1 MELADDIIREWRDQF
16 CCAEGDVHPL
26 TNQAVLNYLDRLERS
41 INVLKSD
48 RDNWRRQALD
58 EDARANVIN
67 SAANT
72 NVDAKVY
79 SKSEMIEVL
88 NKVHDFLGILIREN
102 LIKEAPYLDEEPML
116 MVSDLA
122 DDLWE
127 VIHKKL
133 PCNNAAKM
141 REALENSNGLLE
153 ELALIGE
160 WSESAKEQIAEN
172 SAALAAPP
180 RNCDIGTAEEQ
191 SVRMSEFCRE
201 QYKKTDGVAL
211 CSGCRFHGIEGLD
224 CQFAWAQMPYKSEVQ
239 S

>member
-1 MELADDIIREWRDQF
+1 MKEIDDI
-16 CCAEGDVHPL
+16 
-26 TNQAVLNYLDRLERS
+26 LDEMRKHACSKQLPHYRRLITGFVYRLEPLIRQ
-41 INVLKSD
+41 LEAD

-58 EDARANVIN
+58 EDARANAIN

-116 MVSDLA
+116 KVSDLA

-133 PCNNAAKM
+133 PCNNAAAMLK
-141 REALENSNGLLE
+141 ALENSNGLLE

-172 SAALAAPP
+172 NAALAAPP

-191 SVRMSEFCRE
+191 DWRFNDFCSRTGCN
-201 QYKKTDGVAL
+201 KCPLNKGVEECAL
-211 CSGCRFHGIEGLD
+211 G
-224 CQFAWAQMPYKSEVQ
+224 WAQMLYESEVK
-239 S
+239 

>member
-1 MELADDIIREWRDQF
+1 MKEIDDI
-16 CCAEGDVHPL
+16 
-26 TNQAVLNYLDRLERS
+26 LDEMRKHAGPKQLPHYRRLITGFVYRLEPLIRQ
-41 INVLKSD
+41 LEAD

-58 EDARANVIN
+58 EDARANAIN

-79 SKSEMIEVL
+79 SKSEVIEVL

-116 MVSDLA
+116 KVSDLA

-133 PCNNAAKM
+133 PCNNAMKM
-141 REALENSNGLLE
+141 REALSDACYAMFNFLKTQNGGYE
-153 ELALIGE
+153 EMAIALDK
-160 WSESAKEQIAEN
+160 AK
-172 SAALAAPP
+172 AALAAPA

-191 SVRMSEFCRE
+191 DWRFNVFCGHTGCN
-201 QYKKTDGVAL
+201 KCPLNKGVEECAL
-211 CSGCRFHGIEGLD
+211 G
-224 CQFAWAQMPYKSEVQ
+224 WAQLPYEKGEAK
-239 S
+239 

>member
-1 MELADDIIREWRDQF
+1 MKE
-16 CCAEGDVHPL
+16 V
-26 TNQAVLNYLDRLERS
+26 
-41 INVLKSD
+41 
-48 RDNWRRQALD
+48 
-58 EDARANVIN
+58 
-67 SAANT
+67 
-72 NVDAKVY
+72 
-79 SKSEMIEVL
+79 IEVL

-116 MVSDLA
+116 KVSDLA

-141 REALENSNGLLE
+141 HKALENSNGLLE

-172 SAALAAPP
+172 NAALAAPP

-191 SVRMSEFCRE
+191 DWRFNDFCSRTGCN
-201 QYKKTDGVAL
+201 KCPLNKGVEECAL
-211 CSGCRFHGIEGLD
+211 G
-224 CQFAWAQMPYKSEVQ
+224 WAQMLYEGVK
-239 S
+239 

>member
-1 MELADDIIREWRDQF
+1 MKEIDDI
-16 CCAEGDVHPL
+16 
-26 TNQAVLNYLDRLERS
+26 LDEMRKHAGPKQLPHYRRLITGFVYRLEPLIRQ
-41 INVLKSD
+41 LEAD

-58 EDARANVIN
+58 EDARANAIN

-79 SKSEMIEVL
+79 SKSEVIEVL

-116 MVSDLA
+116 KVSDLA

-201 QYKKTDGVAL
+201 QYKKADGISV
-211 CSGCRFHGIEGLD
+211 CSACRFHYMDGLD
-224 CQFAWAQMPYKSEVQ
+224 CQFAWAQLPYESEVQ